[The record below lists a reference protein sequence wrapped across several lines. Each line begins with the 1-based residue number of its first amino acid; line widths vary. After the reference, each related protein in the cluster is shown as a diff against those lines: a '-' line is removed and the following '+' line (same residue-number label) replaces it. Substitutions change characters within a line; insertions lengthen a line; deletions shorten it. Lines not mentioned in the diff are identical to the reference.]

1 MNNLLRYV
9 IYLPAMLLCFF
20 SGLSYSPQVAAKN
33 TVVEFPF
40 VTGAQIKF
48 FDDGGWLHGDGTLT
62 LGRVKISASDSDLD
76 ALCEGCYLGI
86 NGWIF
91 DGTKW
96 VLAVPGE
103 AHTYSRQGYTV
114 RDFINKV
121 DKEFP
126 SVITIKSLR
135 EPTDSTDKKRRICFT
150 LSMKPVGA
158 SITNSAPLMKVIKNW
173 REFDQPTGGG
183 NCYIPAPNNAS
194 CTFKNSNMSF
204 EFGSLTTS
212 SASGVSMTKDF
223 VVACT
228 DSIDFKIRTANWS
241 DSIDLSNGMSAAL
254 KLNTGKL
261 GDVIKGVKGDNSF
274 SLTSRLEGT
283 PDTLGAFSGS
293 TIMVIDY
300 T

>member
-33 TVVEFPF
+33 TIVEFPF
-40 VTGAQIKF
+40 VTGAQMQLT
-48 FDDGGWLHGDGTLT
+48 DEGGWIKGSGTLT
-62 LGRVKISASDSDLD
+62 FGRVKISASDSDLD
-76 ALCEGCYLGI
+76 ALCEKCS
-86 NGWIF
+86 
-91 DGTKW
+91 
-96 VLAVPGE
+96 LAVNDWLFNGKE
-103 AHTYSRQGYTV
+103 WVTAVARGALIQSQQGYTV

-121 DKEFP
+121 NKKFP
-126 SVITIKSLR
+126 STFTIKSFLM
-135 EPTDSTDKKRRICFT
+135 PIMSYDKKPGVCVALT
-150 LSMKPVGA
+150 MNPTGS
-158 SITNSAPLMKVIKNW
+158 SDSAPLMKVIKNW
-173 REFDQPTGGG
+173 SEFDASTGGG
-183 NCYIPAPNNAS
+183 NCYIPAPANVS
-194 CTFKNSNMSF
+194 CTFKNSNISF
-204 EFGSLTTS
+204 EFGSLTKS
-212 SASGVSMTKDF
+212 SASGGAMTKDF

-254 KLNTGKL
+254 KLNTGKF

-293 TIMVIDY
+293 TIMIIEY
-300 T
+300 N